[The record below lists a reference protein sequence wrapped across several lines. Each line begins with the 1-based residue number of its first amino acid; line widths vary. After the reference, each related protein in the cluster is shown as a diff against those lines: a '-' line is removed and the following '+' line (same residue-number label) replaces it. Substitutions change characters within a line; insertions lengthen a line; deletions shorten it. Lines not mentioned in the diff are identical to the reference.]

1 MKYLCLIAAEKVME
15 QMAVADAD
23 KHFEE
28 YRRFTEEIRK
38 SGHFVSVNRLLPP
51 HAAVTVRVRQGKIS
65 TTDGP
70 YVETKEQLGGYYV
83 IEARD
88 LNEAIQIA
96 ARIPGA
102 RLGCVEVRPVA
113 EDEQILQTLGLV
125 DSVSPNSTTG

>member
-1 MKYLCLIAAEKVME
+1 MKYLCLICAEKVME
-15 QMAVADAD
+15 QMTETAAER
-23 KHFEE
+23 HFRE
-28 YRRFTEEIRK
+28 YTEFTSAIRA
-38 SGHFVSVNRLLPP
+38 SGHYLGCNRLLPP
-51 HAAVTVRVRQGKIS
+51 DEAITVRVRNGQVT

-70 YVETKEQLGGYYV
+70 YVETKEQLGGYYL

-113 EDEQILQTLGLV
+113 EDEQTLNALGFV
-125 DSVSPNSTTG
+125 D